1 MVTYLKDHK
10 ETNNNVKYSYLL
22 DNMSEISGKISGIS
36 ILIMVF
42 FVTFNVVTRGMFN
55 WSIPGF
61 YEILSLLGA
70 ILYSFGLVYAAIKG
84 QHIVMDLVINRVP
97 EKLRN
102 ICDILVR
109 MIVVLFCC
117 LFAYAG
123 IDITLGMLNEK
134 TFDIRIPVAPFRF
147 IVVSAFIMLALL
159 ILVGKNIGKG
169 GEK

>member
-1 MVTYLKDHK
+1 MTYLKNNN
-10 ETNNNVKYSYLL
+10 ETNHTAKHSYLL
-22 DNMSEISGKISGIS
+22 DSMSEILGKISGIC

-42 FVTFNVVTRGMFN
+42 FVVFNVVSRGIFK

-61 YEILSLLGA
+61 YEILSLLGT

-102 ICDILVR
+102 ACNILVR
-109 MIVVLFCC
+109 IIVVLFCC

-123 IDITLGMLNEK
+123 IDITLGMLDEK

-159 ILVGKNIGKG
+159 ILAGKNIGKG
-169 GEK
+169 GEE